1 MYIGKIFSLLT
12 LFLFFLLMIAAE
24 NLFAQKYSVS
34 GTVYSVEEES
44 RETLQG
50 ANVMIFELPDSIS
63 IGGTST
69 TENGEFRIINIPSG
83 DYYLRIS
90 FLGFSDIS
98 KIVQIESENVSG
110 LEFELAPSDYLLEDL
125 EVVARRPRVE
135 VRGDTTAFH
144 AGGYQT
150 NRDASVQDLVTR
162 MPGFMIEDGN
172 IVAQGEE
179 VMSVLVDGEEFFGE
193 DAALT
198 LRNLPAEIVEQ
209 IEVYDRE
216 SDQAQFTGFRDGD
229 TRRTI
234 NIVTKDGMNNG
245 QFGRANSGYGSQTRY
260 MAGGNYN
267 YFNGSQRL
275 SFVGMSNNVNQQNF
289 SSEDLL
295 GISEAAGSGGGGRG
309 GNRTE
314 RNFRVGNQSGISAV
328 NSAGVN
334 YNDRWNDS
342 WRVNASYFFNMADN
356 THDLNRERLYLSG
369 FSADQRYD
377 EVARNTSDNYNH
389 RFDMRMEH
397 TIDDRRSFIFAP
409 RISAQSNSSFRTVD
423 GFTLD
428 HNRLLMNEILRE
440 NSSDQTAYNVSGFM
454 LYRHRFETR
463 GRTFSANLRTNL
475 SDRSGER
482 FQFDESTHYDETDQV
497 LINNQRTDI
506 VTGGYRLTGNLS
518 FTEPITER
526 TQVMLSYQPS
536 LNRDESLQD
545 VFRFDEATASYSLID
560 TTLTNRYQNHILSNR
575 VRGSYRFRGERY
587 NANISLSWQH
597 TAMDGEQTFPQLA
610 DIDQTWQNFLPDAT
624 FQYRFGRR
632 SNIRL
637 NYRTDTRTPS
647 VRQLQ
652 DVIDN
657 SNPLRMSTGN
667 PELNQQFSHN
677 LSLRLRHTNPEKGS
691 SMSVFISFNYME
703 DYIGNRTY
711 VAQSDTRL
719 GEGIVLARGGRLV
732 SPDNIGS
739 ATNFRTHLNRS
750 MPVDLLSSN
759 LSLSAG
765 INFSQ
770 RPSFID
776 EERNITD
783 NTRLSSGLNLSSNIS
798 ERVDF
803 RVSYNANYNIVENS
817 IRPELNNN
825 YYAGRASGVFNLMPW
840 RGLVVASDINLRHY
854 EGLGDDYNQSNIYW
868 NGSLGYK
875 FLENESA
882 EFRITLFDILAQ
894 NDSISRS
901 ISEDYIE
908 DYRSNV
914 LTRYFIM
921 TLSYNFRSFA
931 GL

>member
-1 MYIGKIFSLLT
+1 MYFKKTLPALLFILAGIYLAFPT
-12 LFLFFLLMIAAE
+12 ATQ
-24 NLFAQKYSVS
+24 AQSYSVS
-34 GTVYSVEEES
+34 GTVYSSEGGS
-44 RETLQG
+44 TETLQG
-50 ANVMIFELPDSIS
+50 ANVQMFALPDSLFF
-63 IGGTST
+63 GGTST
-69 TENGEFRIINIPSG
+69 QAEGTFRINNVHPG
-83 DYYLRIS
+83 VYLMRIS
-90 FLGFSDIS
+90 FLGFSVETKDVEVS
-98 KIVQIESENVSG
+98 DENIEG
-110 LEFELAPSDYLLEDL
+110 LEFHLQPADHQLEDL
-125 EVVARRPRVE
+125 EVIARRPRVE

-172 IVAQGEE
+172 IMAQGEE

-198 LRNLPAEIVEQ
+198 LQNLPAEIVEQ

-216 SDQAQFTGFRDGD
+216 SDQAQFTGFRDGN

-234 NIVTKDGMNNG
+234 NIVTRDGMNNG

-295 GISEAAGSGGGGRG
+295 GISEAAGSGGGRW
-309 GNRTE
+309 NRPE

-342 WRVNASYFFNMADN
+342 WRVNASYFFNMAGN

-409 RISAQSNSSFRTVD
+409 RISAQSNNSLRTVD

-440 NSSDQTAYNVSGFM
+440 NSSDQTAYDVSGFL

-463 GRTFSANLRTNL
+463 GRTFSANVRANH
-475 SDRSGER
+475 SDRTGER
-482 FQFDESTHYDETDQV
+482 YQFDESIHFDETDQV
-497 LINNQRTDI
+497 IINDQRTDI
-506 VTGGYRLTGNLS
+506 VTGGNRLSGNLS
-518 FTEPITER
+518 YTEPVTER
-526 TQVMLSYQPS
+526 TQMMISYQPS
-536 LNRDESLQD
+536 LNRDESFQD

-560 TTLTNRYQNHILSNR
+560 TTLTNRYQNHIVSNR
-575 VRGSYRFRGERY
+575 FRGSYRFRGESY

-610 DIDQTWQNFLPDAT
+610 DIDQAWQNFLPDAS

-632 SNIRL
+632 SNIRF
-637 NYRTDTRTPS
+637 NYRTDTRNPS

-667 PELNQQFSHN
+667 PDLNQQYSHN
-677 LSLRLRHTNPEKGS
+677 LSARLRHTNPEKGS
-691 SMSVFISFNYME
+691 SVSAFISFNITE
-703 DYIGNRTY
+703 DYIGNRTFI
-711 VAQSDTRL
+711 AQSDTRL
-719 GEGIVLARGGRLV
+719 GEGIILARGGRLI

-739 ATNFRTHLNRS
+739 ATNFRTNLNRS

-770 RPSFID
+770 RPSYID
-776 EERNITD
+776 DERNITD

-825 YYAGRASGVFNLMPW
+825 YYAGRAAGVFNLMPW
-840 RGLVVASDINLRHY
+840 RGLVLASDLNLRHY
-854 EGLGDDYNQSNIYW
+854 EGLGDDYNRSNIYW

-875 FLENESA
+875 FLENEAA
-882 EFRITLFDILAQ
+882 EFRVTLFDILAQ
-894 NDSISRS
+894 NDSVNRS

-921 TLSYNFRSFA
+921 TLSYNFRAF
-931 GL
+931 GRG